1 MAWPQRSHRQR
12 AMLELSRKC
21 MGCTHPHP
29 QAAQAIIILTKIKTR
44 QTLKRSEANDSKP
57 KIPNQRSNTKDA
69 KPRIPSQRSQ
79 AKALMRKIQ
88 RQRPQAKDLKSYHQ
102 KCNTK
107 DPKLKIQSPGFQD
120 MQRPQ
125 ESLHRVTLAIA
136 IYYIY
141 RLNIYIHILQY
152 VRDACMFARVLV

>member
-1 MAWPQRSHRQR
+1 LSFR
-12 AMLELSRKC
+12 ANVWDA
-21 MGCTHPHP
+21 HPHP
-29 QAAQAIIILTKIKTR
+29 QATQAIIILTKIKTR

-57 KIPNQRSNTKDA
+57 KITNQRSNTQDA

-141 RLNIYIHILQY
+141 RLNIYIYIHILQY

>member
-1 MAWPQRSHRQR
+1 MSFRANVWDARYLTTSTPARSTSNNKFDTNQNAANFEKIRSQRF
-12 AMLELSRKC
+12 K
-21 MGCTHPHP
+21 
-29 QAAQAIIILTKIKTR
+29 AQ
-44 QTLKRSEANDSKP
+44 DHKP
-57 KIPNQRSNTKDA
+57 KVQY
-69 KPRIPSQRSQ
+69 PRCKAIARIQSQRSQ

-88 RQRPQAKDLKSYHQ
+88 RQRPQAKDLKRYHQ

>member
-1 MAWPQRSHRQR
+1 MSFRANVWDARYLTTSTPASNPSNNNFDTNQNAANFEKIRSQRF
-12 AMLELSRKC
+12 K
-21 MGCTHPHP
+21 
-29 QAAQAIIILTKIKTR
+29 AQ
-44 QTLKRSEANDSKP
+44 DHKP
-57 KIPNQRSNTKDA
+57 KVQYPRCKAIA
-69 KPRIPSQRSQ
+69 RIPSQRSQ

-125 ESLHRVTLAIA
+125 DSLHRVTLAIA

-141 RLNIYIHILQY
+141 RLNIYTHIAI
-152 VRDACMFARVLV
+152 RG